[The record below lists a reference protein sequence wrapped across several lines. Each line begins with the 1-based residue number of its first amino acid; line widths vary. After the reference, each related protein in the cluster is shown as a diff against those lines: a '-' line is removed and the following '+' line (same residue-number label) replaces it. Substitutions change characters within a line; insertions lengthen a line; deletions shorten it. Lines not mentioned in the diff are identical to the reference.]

1 MPRYEYDAVYP
12 NGEQVSGVV
21 EAVSE
26 QAAVA
31 QIRQTCDVVL
41 RLSEIRTPAADPLSR
56 FRRTSAKSLAL
67 VCQQFSIILK
77 AGLPLVQAVDL
88 VAGQCPDKMLRQ
100 LLHQVSADVSSGWS
114 MSYSLDQRGGGKLP
128 VTFVETIR
136 AGEESGDLVAAFS
149 RLSGYYARMS
159 KTRSK
164 AVSAMIYPAFVLA
177 AAVVVVFIIMVFAV
191 PTFTSTFESMGIELP
206 LITRAL
212 IALSNFMSK
221 YALGILAAMVA
232 VILALRLYS
241 NTESGGI
248 KMSALRLKLPV
259 FGRIG
264 LMAGASQ
271 FAHTMSTM
279 MAAGMPILQAL
290 DISGRAISN
299 QKFAQ
304 SILSII
310 PGVEAGHGMGACME
324 GDPILPDMLVQM
336 TAVGEATGSLEST
349 LDVLAEYYDN
359 EVDTATARAM
369 SLLEPMIIVFLGLT
383 VAFVLFSVYLPLF
396 TMEQSI

>member
-41 RLSEIRTPAADPLSR
+41 RLSEIRSPASDPLTR

-100 LLHQVSADVSSGWS
+100 LLHQVSEDGASGWS
-114 MSYSLDQRGGGKLP
+114 MSYSLDQRGGG
-128 VTFVETIR
+128 
-136 AGEESGDLVAAFS
+136 
-149 RLSGYYARMS
+149 
-159 KTRSK
+159 
-164 AVSAMIYPAFVLA
+164 
-177 AAVVVVFIIMVFAV
+177 
-191 PTFTSTFESMGIELP
+191 
-206 LITRAL
+206 
-212 IALSNFMSK
+212 
-221 YALGILAAMVA
+221 
-232 VILALRLYS
+232 
-241 NTESGGI
+241 
-248 KMSALRLKLPV
+248 KLPV

-290 DISGRAISN
+290 DISGRAVSN

-324 GDPILPDMLVQM
+324 GDPVLPDMLVQM

-349 LDVLAEYYDN
+349 LDILAEYYDN

-369 SLLEPMIIVFLGLT
+369 SLLEPIIIVFLGLT